1 MGLGSRSQWRLWTGL
16 LVLATCA
23 GSVRADSGPRVPT
36 FSVGVEIVSLNLV
49 VTDEGGRS
57 VPGLRTDDIV
67 VLEDGVAQPVS
78 LFAQE
83 EWPVRLQLLLDG
95 SGSMSGVMPVAKGA
109 ARKLLGTLR
118 DGDEAEVVRFDRRIT
133 VLQPS
138 TGDLEALERALESV
152 ASRGETALYNTLY
165 IALRER
171 ARTRD
176 SEELSRR
183 AIVLLTDGED
193 TASMVGD
200 EQVIDLAR
208 RAGVVLYPIGLPGQS
223 EAGHLGS
230 PVPAYFLKALARETG
245 GRAYFPKTLSELEAA
260 FAAVSCELRTLY
272 GIGYVPVNA
281 RADGAWRR
289 LAVKARRNDR
299 NLTVRH
305 RTGYYAPAGEPSFR
319 ILPASAR

>member
-1 MGLGSRSQWRLWTGL
+1 MRLRSCSRWRVGAGL
-16 LVLATCA
+16 LVLAACA
-23 GSVRADSGPRVPT
+23 GSVRADNSPRVPT

-49 VTDEGGRS
+49 VTDAGGRS

-78 LFAQE
+78 LFVQE

-118 DGDEAEVVRFDRRIT
+118 DGDEAEVAQFNRRVT

-138 TGDLEALERALESV
+138 TGDLEALDRALESV
-152 ASRGETALYNTLY
+152 SSKGETALYNTLY
-165 IALRER
+165 IALRDR

-176 SEELSRR
+176 GEERSRR

-193 TASMVGD
+193 TASMVSD

-208 RAGVVLYPIGLPGQS
+208 RAGVVLYPIGLLAQS
-223 EAGHLGS
+223 VAGHLGS
-230 PVPAYFLKALARETG
+230 PVPAYFLNALARETG
-245 GRAYFPKTLSELEAA
+245 GRAYFPKTPAELEAA
-260 FAAVSCELRTLY
+260 YAAISGELRTLY
-272 GIGYVPVNA
+272 GIGYVPLNT

-289 LAVKARRNDR
+289 LAVNARRNDG
-299 NLTVRH
+299 NLIVRH

-319 ILPASAR
+319 ILPMSAR